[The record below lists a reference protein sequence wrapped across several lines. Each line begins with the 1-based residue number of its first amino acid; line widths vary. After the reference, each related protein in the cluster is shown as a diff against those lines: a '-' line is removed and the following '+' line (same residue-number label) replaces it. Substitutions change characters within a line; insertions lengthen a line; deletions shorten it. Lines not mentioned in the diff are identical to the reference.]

1 MSNSSKKATGYLHG
15 FTDEERDRLVR
26 QARFVEHR
34 VHDRLP
40 YRRCRQLLEV
50 GCGVGAQSEILLRH
64 FPELHITGI
73 DLSPSNLEHARSR
86 LSAHTWADGRY
97 DFQLA
102 DAGHLDFAADSFDGA
117 FLCWVLEHVAQPL
130 TVLSDVR
137 RVLRPGSP
145 VVVTEVQNA
154 TFFVDPYSPH
164 TMKFWMAFN
173 DHQLELGGDPFVGA
187 KLGNLLQTVGFRDIS
202 TEVRTIHLDNR
213 QPGERAEFLAYWAE
227 LLASGAEGMLSAGK
241 VSEETVEGMKQEL
254 SAVAHDPNA
263 VFFYSFVQARARVW

>member
-1 MSNSSKKATGYLHG
+1 MSKSTKQAAGYLHG
-15 FTDEERDRLVR
+15 FTDEERDRLVK

-40 YRRCRQLLEV
+40 FQRSRNLLEV

-64 FPELHITGI
+64 FPDLHITGV

-86 LSAHTWADGRY
+86 LAGHGWADGRY

-102 DAGHLDFAADSFDGA
+102 DASSLDFEASCFDGA

-130 TVLSDVR
+130 PVLSEVR
-137 RVLRPGSP
+137 RVLRLGSP

-164 TMKFWMAFN
+164 TLKFWMAFN

-187 KLGNLLQTVGFRDIS
+187 KLGNLLQAVGFRDIT

-213 QPGERAEFLAYWAE
+213 EPGQRAEFLAYWSE
-227 LLASGAEGMLSAGK
+227 LLASGAESMLRAGK
-241 VSEETVEGMKQEL
+241 VTEETVEGMKDEL
-254 SAVAHDPNA
+254 AAVGHDPNA